1 MSEKKP
7 EIDKVSAATL
17 KFSGGK
23 KELIAF
29 FNEIVKQGGDM
40 LAAEAL
46 GHEWWPVNQIL
57 ERDPVFRDLV
67 ERQKTLVMRKADQ
80 ILCNRAMN
88 GCEEIVEENGEV
100 VKKTRKFNDRALLD
114 YLKATHPKY
123 REKALDEDVFPAIEI
138 RRF

>member
-1 MSEKKP
+1 MGRWRG
-7 EIDKVSAATL
+7 IYSA
-17 KFSGGK
+17 SS
-23 KELIAF
+23 
-29 FNEIVKQGGDM
+29 
-40 LAAEAL
+40 
-46 GHEWWPVNQIL
+46 
-57 ERDPVFRDLV
+57 
-67 ERQKTLVMRKADQ
+67 LVMRKAEQ

-123 REKALDEDVFPAIEI
+123 RDAVSEEKSFPAIQI